1 MVVALEL
8 ATLGVLLH
16 SVAPALPDRLP
27 ESLALVLC
35 FLGSFVLHHRCAAAR
50 LLGKAGCALERP
62 RDMPVLMQLVIPCR
76 PCAPCA
82 LHCVRRGTT

>member
-1 MVVALEL
+1 MVLLPAGSGIPPARLPASRMMAAMVVALEL
-8 ATLGVLLH
+8 ASLGVLLH

-50 LLGKAGCALERP
+50 LLGKAGCVLER
-62 RDMPVLMQLVIPCR
+62 L
-76 PCAPCA
+76 
-82 LHCVRRGTT
+82 